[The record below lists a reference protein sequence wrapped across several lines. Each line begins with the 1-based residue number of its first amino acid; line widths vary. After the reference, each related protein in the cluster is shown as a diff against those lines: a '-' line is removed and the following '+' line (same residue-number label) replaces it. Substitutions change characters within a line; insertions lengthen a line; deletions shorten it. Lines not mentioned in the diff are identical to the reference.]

1 MIRIYRYSC
10 GDAQLLMVDGRNVEI
25 PRYRKSSEVH
35 SFCLLHQTDGLVI
48 VDSSDTA
55 DYKLECYSSDGLIQY
70 SEDALR
76 CSAAFA
82 DLLGV
87 KDFHTQDY
95 TVECMGVVHSAHISS
110 HLGEGKIV
118 SLDGGQPVET
128 VCMGMID

>member
-1 MIRIYRYSC
+1 MIRIYKYAC
-10 GDAQLLMVDGRNVEI
+10 ADKQLLMVDGRNVEI
-25 PRYRKSSEVH
+25 PRFRKSSEIH
-35 SFCLLHQTDGLVI
+35 SFCLLHNTSGLVI

-55 DYKLECYSSDGLIQY
+55 DYKMECYSSDGVTQY
-70 SEDALR
+70 DEDAVR

-87 KDFHTQDY
+87 KAFHSQDY
-95 TVECMGVVHSAHISS
+95 AVECMGTIHSAHISS

-118 SLDGGQPVET
+118 SLDGGQPAET